1 MNYIVLYRMERS
13 LRMFEIVI
21 YAFIGFIFVYA
32 ITDRVCK
39 CVEHKYA
46 TEVIKLTQ
54 NKADENAEIDK
65 YIL

>member
-1 MNYIVLYRMERS
+1 
-13 LRMFEIVI
+13 MFEIVI

-54 NKADENAEIDK
+54 NKVDENAEVDK

>member
-1 MNYIVLYRMERS
+1 
-13 LRMFEIVI
+13 MFEIVV

-46 TEVIKLTQ
+46 TEVLKLAQ
-54 NKADENAEIDK
+54 NKTDENTEIDK

>member
-1 MNYIVLYRMERS
+1 
-13 LRMFEIVI
+13 MFEIVI

-39 CVEHKYA
+39 CVEHKYT

-54 NKADENAEIDK
+54 NKADENAEVDK